1 MEDQNK
7 GIINQPQTID
17 LSVTETEEDEDFDFD
32 NVPKGTKPFGSP
44 FATPYIDRS
53 DSTSK
58 MI

>member
-1 MEDQNK
+1 
-7 GIINQPQTID
+7 
-17 LSVTETEEDEDFDFD
+17 VTETEEDEDFDFD